1 MGAIRSSLFM
11 AAAALLAAVAQSCAA
26 AGESPSPAA
35 KPAAGV
41 AADAVTLL
49 TQDSPWRWTVS
60 WRRAA
65 VTVEALKAAGKTAT
79 EPALLPNLLGFGV
92 SVDALSKVE
101 TPPPPAGWQD
111 AGFDDAA
118 WPRWRGPFKDV
129 SLGTGLL
136 CLRGRFAVTDPAAV
150 KSLNLTLGY
159 RGGAIVYLNGREVAR
174 TDMPEGPVKPE
185 SPASPYPNE
194 AFVDAAG
201 KTLLHSYKTKNEE
214 DKARIAKRDRRFGP
228 ADLTLP
234 AGLLRRGV
242 NVLAVELH
250 RSDYHPVALTWWTTS
265 DYLYW
270 CTPAWAPIGL
280 NELRLSAVGAGAVP
294 NLDRPRGIQLWTLD
308 LHDRLQEADWADP
321 QGEGGPHAITMAGA
335 RNGTYSGAV
344 ALSSAEAIKGARA
357 AVSDLAQDGG
367 AGRIPAS
374 AVQVRFVVTGVLSAI
389 TAHLMSN
396 QAAAMPALDGLVE
409 QPPAAVQPEKR
420 GPSASPAALLPIWV
434 TVRVPND
441 AAPGKYQ
448 GKLTV
453 SAEGFGPTEIPV
465 GLSVAGWTVPNPQ
478 NFRTQVTV
486 YQSPPS
492 LALYYKVPEWSEEH
506 WKHVEK
512 SLELLGR
519 VGNDMIV
526 IPILE
531 RTQFGNDEGMIY
543 WVKKPD
549 GSYSYDFTVFD
560 RYIKLARKHLG
571 TPSYVALQVWHTGG
585 SWTSPKADQEAKVT
599 TLEADG
605 KTHGHMQVPVY
616 ATEEAKKFWAALVVP
631 LKEHLA
637 KEGMDK
643 SMCWGILSDGQA
655 PPEVF
660 KMFNE
665 VAPGIGWSRG
675 CHTQYFGNRPY
686 AFPLG
691 AGAVE
696 VIREFCYGMS
706 LKDPDKQMP
715 RIYDDKGLGVAYLR
729 SDFDKQPLILFR
741 LTAERALYHG
751 LRGFG
756 RCCLDSWSIKDER
769 GKYYNLYNRWPNSS
783 CMQREPT
790 VVGLAYPGADG
801 PRASIRYELVIEGL
815 QEAEAMIVIA
825 EALDTKAERLGPEL
839 ADRCRRLFRER
850 VDICRQI
857 CPNLGD
863 DIRLH
868 YAGWQDR
875 SRRLYETAAEVAA
888 KLGR

>member
-1 MGAIRSSLFM
+1 MRATM
-11 AAAALLAAVAQSCAA
+11 TVLAAVLLGLSA
-26 AGESPSPAA
+26 PAA
-35 KPAAGV
+35 ETPPPVGA
-41 AADAVTLL
+41 TIL

-60 WRRAA
+60 WRKAA
-65 VTVEALKAAGKTAT
+65 VTVEALKAAGKAAT
-79 EPALLPNLLGFGV
+79 EPALLANELGFGV
-92 SVDALSKVE
+92 AVDALSKVE

-118 WPRWRGPFKDV
+118 WPRWRGPFQDMA
-129 SLGTGLL
+129 LGTGLL

-150 KSLNLTLGY
+150 RSLNLTLGY
-159 RGGAIVYLNGREVAR
+159 RGGAVIYLNGQEIAR
-174 TDMPEGPVKPE
+174 TDMPSGPVKPE
-185 SPASPYPNE
+185 SSASPYPDE
-194 AFVDAAG
+194 AFIDASG
-201 KTLLHSYKTKNEE
+201 KALPFVGHAKGD

-228 ADLTLP
+228 VDLALP
-234 AGLLRRGV
+234 AGLLRKGV
-242 NVLAVELH
+242 NVLAIELH
-250 RSDYHPVALTWWTTS
+250 RSDYHPAALTWWAS
-265 DYLYW
+265 NAYIYHIILS
-270 CTPAWAPIGL
+270 WAPIAL

-294 NLDRPRGIQLWTLD
+294 NLERPKGIQVWTID
-308 LHDRLQEADWADP
+308 LHDRLQQADWADP

-344 ALSSAEAIKGARA
+344 ALSSTEALKGLRA
-357 AVSDLAQDGG
+357 AAGDLAQDGG
-367 AGRIPAS
+367 AGKIPAS
-374 AVQVRFVVTGVLSAI
+374 ALQTRFVLTGVLSAI
-389 TAHLMSN
+389 TAHLLSN
-396 QAAAMPALDGLVE
+396 QGAAIPALDGLVE
-409 QPPAAVQPEKR
+409 QAPAVIQPEKH
-420 GPSASPAALLPIWV
+420 GAAASPAALLPIWV
-434 TVRVPND
+434 TVRVPKD

-453 SAEGFGPTEIPV
+453 AAEGLRPTEIPIQ
-465 GLSVAGWTVPNPQ
+465 LTVAGWTVPDPQ
-478 NFRTQVTV
+478 EFRTHVTI

-506 WKHVEK
+506 WQRVEK

-560 RYIKLARKHLG
+560 RYLKLARKHLG

-599 TLEADG
+599 TIEADG

-616 ATEEAKKFWAALVVP
+616 ATEEAKKFWAALLTP

-665 VAPGIGWSRG
+665 IAPGIGWSRG
-675 CHTQYFGNRPY
+675 CHTQYFGDRPY
-686 AFPLG
+686 AFSGG

-715 RIYDDKGLGVAYLR
+715 RIYNQKGLGVAYLR
-729 SDFDKQPLILFR
+729 SDFDKQALILFR
-741 LTAERALYHG
+741 LTTERALYHG

-756 RCCLDSWSIKDER
+756 RCGLDFWSLKNEK
-769 GKYYNLYNRWPNSS
+769 GKYYDLYNRWPNST
-783 CMQREPT
+783 CQQREPT

-801 PRASIRYELVIEGL
+801 PKASIRFELLIEGL
-815 QEAEAMIVIA
+815 QEAEAMMVIV
-825 EALDTKAERLGPEL
+825 EALDTKADKLGPEL
-839 ADRCRRLFRER
+839 ADKCRRLFRER

-868 YAGWQDR
+868 YASWQDR

-888 KLGR
+888 KVAGAR